1 MSTTLTIDGEL
12 AERLEPYRSHLD
24 EIIGHG
30 IREWQSR
37 GEGFSG
43 LRDVLETLASLPGP
57 AEVLALR
64 PSTELQNRIDSLLE
78 KNLASGLDETERREW
93 DRIEY
98 VEHLVRMAKLN
109 AARKLRQTAP

>member
-1 MSTTLTIDGEL
+1 MSTTLTIEGEL

-24 EIIGHG
+24 EIVGLG
-30 IREWQSR
+30 INAWRSR
-37 GEGFSG
+37 GEGFAG
-43 LRDVLETLASLPGP
+43 LHEVLQKLASLPDP

-64 PSTELQNRIDSLLE
+64 PSPALQERIDTLLE
-78 KNLASGLDETERREW
+78 KNRTSGLSEPERHEW
-93 DRIEY
+93 DRIAY